1 MTYGCQKVPMINCL
15 VVNWQRKHI
24 MIGLFEIIDSYGQS
38 LAKNLIKLLEKYDF
52 KNIYEW

>member
-1 MTYGCQKVPMINCL
+1 
-15 VVNWQRKHI
+15 